1 VAVLRLTG
9 LLAQE
14 VGARRLE
21 VDAATV
27 GDALHSLPAAGLALD
42 EHGALRDLVHV
53 YVDGERVRDLA
64 TPLAP
69 QAEVTLVAAI
79 AGG

>member
-1 VAVLRLTG
+1 MAVLRLTG

-14 VGARRLE
+14 VGARRLTVE
-21 VDAATV
+21 AATLGAV
-27 GDALHSLPAAGLALD
+27 LRALPVTGLVLD
-42 EHGALRDLVHV
+42 EHDELRPLVHA
-53 YVDGERVRDLA
+53 YVDGERVRDLG

-69 QAEVTLVAAI
+69 NAEVILVAAV